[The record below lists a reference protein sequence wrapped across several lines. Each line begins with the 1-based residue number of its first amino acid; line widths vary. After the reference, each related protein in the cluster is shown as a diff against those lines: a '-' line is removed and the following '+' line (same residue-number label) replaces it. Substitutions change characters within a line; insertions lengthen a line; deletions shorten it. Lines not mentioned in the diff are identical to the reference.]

1 MNREKDYLEDDI
13 LFEDFSELDEL
24 DFGDKEKKVK
34 EQSSKEE
41 VQNKIEYIDENL
53 WGKLEKTGK
62 RISFAKDILALYRYM
77 KDPLVKWYRKAIVVA
92 GLIYFIVPIDAI
104 PDLTPFF
111 GYLDDLGA
119 ITALLKY
126 LGHELIDYYPEGY
139 RT

>member
-13 LFEDFSELDEL
+13 LFEDFGELDEL

-41 VQNKIEYIDENL
+41 VQNKIEYVDENL

-92 GLIYFIVPIDAI
+92 GLIYFIIPIDAV
-104 PDLTPFF
+104 PDITPFF
-111 GYLDDLGA
+111 GYLDDLGV